1 MAPVNNS
8 GSNSCDASNWMF
20 LARVLCY
27 LMLFCFFMSVFA
39 NLPMGGVNEHSGG
52 CQCKRHRMRYIE
64 GMDNI
69 PFSDLNAAVPLVN
82 FDAIE
87 LTAPADTD
95 NLLTGMAYIYDDN
108 IVIDAFL
115 PIIDGAVFHPLKG
128 AVSYN
133 AYVEN
138 AAGKQ
143 FVGSLVRD
151 GDKVYKVKGKFDKK
165 DSSKNIV
172 IVTKKENDKED
183 VILIGGR

>member
-1 MAPVNNS
+1 
-8 GSNSCDASNWMF
+8 
-20 LARVLCY
+20 
-27 LMLFCFFMSVFA
+27 MSVLV
-39 NLPMGGVNEHSGG
+39 NLPMGEANERGGG
-52 CQCKRHRMRYIE
+52 CRCKRNRMRYVE

-69 PFSDLNAAVPLVN
+69 SFSDLNAAVPLVK

-87 LTAPADTD
+87 LTAPANTDT
-95 NLLTGMAYIYDDN
+95 LLTGMAYVYDDN
-108 IVIDAFL
+108 ILIDAFL
-115 PIIDGAVFHPLKG
+115 PIIDGAVFHPSKA

-138 AAGKQ
+138 AGGKQ
-143 FVGSLVRD
+143 FIGILARD

-165 DSSKNIV
+165 DSGKNIV

>member
-8 GSNSCDASNWMF
+8 ASDSCDASNWMF

-27 LMLFCFFMSVFA
+27 LMLFCFFMSVLA
-39 NLPMGGVNEHSGG
+39 NMPMGERSGE
-52 CQCKRHRMRYIE
+52 CKCKRDRMRYIE

-69 PFSDLNAAVPLVN
+69 PFSELNAAVPLVK
-82 FDAIE
+82 FDSIE
-87 LTAPADTD
+87 LTAPANTDT
-95 NLLTGMAYIYDDN
+95 LLTGMAYIYDDN
-108 IVIDAFL
+108 IMIDAFL

-138 AAGKQ
+138 ASGKQ
-143 FVGSLVRD
+143 LIGQFSRD

-165 DSSKNIV
+165 DSSKTIV
-172 IVTKKENDKED
+172 IVTKKEDDKED

>member
-1 MAPVNNS
+1 
-8 GSNSCDASNWMF
+8 
-20 LARVLCY
+20 
-27 LMLFCFFMSVFA
+27 MSVLV
-39 NLPMGGVNEHSGG
+39 NLPMGEANERGGG
-52 CQCKRHRMRYIE
+52 CRCKRNRMRYVE

-69 PFSDLNAAVPLVN
+69 SFSDLNALLSSWGGETPPLVK

-87 LTAPADTD
+87 LTAPANTDT
-95 NLLTGMAYIYDDN
+95 LLTGMAYVYDDN
-108 IVIDAFL
+108 ILIDAFL
-115 PIIDGAVFHPLKG
+115 PIIDGAVFHPSKA

-138 AAGKQ
+138 AGGKQ
-143 FVGSLVRD
+143 FIGILARD

-165 DSSKNIV
+165 DSGKNIV